1 MRRLNSCAAN
11 FPSEHDAVLNWFD
24 AKIVLSQVGY
34 RTRADEELHLEQA
47 GSGLE
52 KIVAQSLRLA
62 PRAEAPLMAWPV
74 VCGSAVAE
82 RTRALSF
89 EDGVLRV
96 EVAGQGWKAELQALA
111 PRYLAVI
118 NRYTTETVRRI
129 EFVVARAESADK
141 NQR

>member
-1 MRRLNSCAAN
+1 M
-11 FPSEHDAVLNWFD
+11 
-24 AKIVLSQVGY
+24 
-34 RTRADEELHLEQA
+34 EQA

-62 PRAEAPLMAWPV
+62 PRAEAPLLAWPV

-96 EVAGQGWKAELQALA
+96 EVAGPRWRAELQGLA

-118 NRYTTETVRRI
+118 NRYTTEAVRRI
-129 EFVVARAESADK
+129 EFVVACQDGSEDK
-141 NQR
+141 LR

>member
-1 MRRLNSCAAN
+1 MRRGL
-11 FPSEHDAVLNWFD
+11 
-24 AKIVLSQVGY
+24 Q
-34 RTRADEELHLEQA
+34 LEQA

-89 EDGVLRV
+89 ADGVLRV
-96 EVAGQGWKAELQALA
+96 EVTGQGWKAELQALA
-111 PRYLAVI
+111 PRYLAMI
-118 NRYTTETVRRI
+118 NRYTTEAVRRI
-129 EFVVARAESADK
+129 EFVVAPADRADK

>member
-1 MRRLNSCAAN
+1 MVDSLRCVAALKRR
-11 FPSEHDAVLNWFD
+11 
-24 AKIVLSQVGY
+24 G
-34 RTRADEELHLEQA
+34 TTLEQA

-52 KIVAQSLRLA
+52 KIVAQSLRQA
-62 PRAEAPLMAWPV
+62 PPAEAPLMAWPV

-96 EVAGQGWKAELQALA
+96 EVAGPRWKAELQALA

-118 NRYTTETVRRI
+118 NRYTTSAVRRI
-129 EFVVARAESADK
+129 EFMLAREGAER
-141 NQR
+141 NLR